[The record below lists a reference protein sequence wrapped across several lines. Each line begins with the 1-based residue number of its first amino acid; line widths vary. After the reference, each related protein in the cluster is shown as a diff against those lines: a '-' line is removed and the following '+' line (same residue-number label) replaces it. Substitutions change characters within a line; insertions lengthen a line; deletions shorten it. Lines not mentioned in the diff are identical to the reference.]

1 MSVSLTTSRVC
12 GSLAGAILV
21 LGLTGCAEVG
31 KPTVAAEPARST
43 APAPSAQPAGAA
55 ADPRGLNA
63 PVTRISGE
71 LTELQNA
78 VAKLIAMSRQQDDQL
93 NYLRRRGE
101 ELEAPNRGRLP
112 AAPSGFA
119 PSPPAPVAPPVAVA
133 PPAAVAPRAAPGP
146 TATPPPATPP
156 LLGSAT
162 TTPANELYRRGV
174 EQLRAKANDA
184 AILTFYDLIATYP
197 ESSLRESAQFLVG
210 DIYFQQKDWRGALA
224 EFEALVVAVPR
235 GEKVPDALLKIGLCQ
250 KGLGD
255 SARAR
260 GTWERV
266 VREHPQSVAARQARA
281 LLKN

>member
-1 MSVSLTTSRVC
+1 MAARFGIGDDGERAVSVSLTTSRMC

-31 KPTVAAEPARST
+31 KPTVAAEPARSA
-43 APAPSAQPAGAA
+43 APAPAAQPAGAV
-55 ADPRGLNA
+55 ADPKGLNEQ
-63 PVTRISGE
+63 VTRISGE

-93 NYLRRRGE
+93 NYLRRRVE
-101 ELEAPNRGRLP
+101 ELESPNRGRLP

-119 PSPPAPVAPPVAVA
+119 PSA
-133 PPAAVAPRAAPGP
+133 PPAAAPPAAASG
-146 TATPPPATPP
+146 PPATPP

-184 AILTFYDLIATYP
+184 AIITFYDLIATYP
-197 ESSLRESAQFLVG
+197 ESPLRESAQFLVG

>member
-1 MSVSLTTSRVC
+1 MTRR
-12 GSLAGAILV
+12 LAAVILA
-21 LGLTGCAEVG
+21 LGLAGCAEVG
-31 KPTVAAEPARST
+31 KQPPAAESPRAA
-43 APAPSAQPAGAA
+43 APATTAQPPA
-55 ADPRGLNA
+55 ADASRLNDQVA
-63 PVTRISGE
+63 RIANE

-78 VAKLIAMSRQQDDQL
+78 VAKLIAMSRQQEDQL
-93 NYLRRRGE
+93 TYLRRRVE
-101 ELEAPNRGRLP
+101 ELESARGRGP

-119 PSPPAPVAPPVAVA
+119 PS
-133 PPAAVAPRAAPGP
+133 APGP
-146 TATPPPATPP
+146 PGPQP